1 MLEAAKPFTLPGT
14 QTQLAR
20 LDSTHLRGEGSHR
33 KPLPE
38 AEASSQAGSETMD
51 PTSYLVPAFQ
61 VAVPQ
66 PG

>member
-1 MLEAAKPFTLPGT
+1 MLEAAKPFTQPGT
-14 QTQLAR
+14 QPQLAR
-20 LDSTHLRGEGSHR
+20 SDSTHIRGEGNHG

-38 AEASSQAGSETMD
+38 AEASSQAGSKTMD
-51 PTSYLVPAFQ
+51 PTPYLVPASQ